1 MTIIYKTLLITLLLN
16 TCGYAQVK
24 WKNLFNGKDLNN
36 WKQLNGKA
44 KFESINGEI
53 IGTTVANE
61 PNSFL
66 ATKEIFDDF
75 ILELEFKLDG
85 TNSGV
90 QVRSESKSDYLN
102 GRVHGYQIDFD
113 PTPRAWTGGI
123 YDESRRGWL
132 YPLDYNP
139 SAKKLLK
146 SMDWNTCRIECLG
159 NSIRTWINGQEV
171 AHLVD
176 DVTSKG
182 FIALQIHA
190 VSAADV
196 GKQVRWRNIR
206 IQTNHLQP
214 SRPNTIFIADL
225 IKIKNM
231 NTQQKGFQV
240 IEKPQAKKVD
250 IFYKGQKI
258 TSYTWYDSVMK
269 TVLHPI
275 NTLSGINI
283 TREFPL
289 TMKPGERADHPHQLG
304 MFFTHESV
312 NGYDF
317 WNLSTAIAPAERNKY
332 GKIEHNRIMHAQG
345 WEDDAYLTTVAHWKT
360 YQGKLL
366 LEETTLFHFHF
377 VEDKLIIDRTTQ
389 LKAIEDVTFHDK
401 KDAMLGLRVARE
413 LELANEWKDNFV
425 MPDQS
430 ISKEARVDNE
440 GVTGNYFNSQGQVGE
455 SVWGKRAKWLCLQG
469 KKENK
474 IISIAM
480 IDHPQNIGFPTYWH
494 ARGYGLMAA
503 NPLGEKIFT
512 EGKNE
517 LNFKLAK
524 GETVQFMHRTVIS
537 ETKLAITEIDA
548 LAADYTNQR

>member
-1 MTIIYKTLLITLLLN
+1 MYRTLLITILL
-16 TCGYAQVK
+16 TTSGHAQVK
-24 WKNLFNGKDLNN
+24 WKNLFNGKDLSG

-44 KFESINGEI
+44 QFESINGEI
-53 IGTTVANE
+53 IGTSIANE
-61 PNSFL
+61 PNNSFL
-66 ATKEIFDDF
+66 VTEETFDDF

-90 QVRSESKSDYLN
+90 QVRSESKPDYLN
-102 GRVHGYQIDFD
+102 GRVHGYQVDFD
-113 PTPRAWTGGI
+113 PTARAWTGGI
-123 YDESRRGWL
+123 YDESRRGWI
-132 YPLDYNP
+132 YPLDYNR

-146 SMDWNTCRIECLG
+146 PMDWNMCRIECLG
-159 NSIRTWINGQEV
+159 NSIRTWINGQP
-171 AHLVD
+171 ASHLID
-176 DVTSKG
+176 DVTASG

-190 VSAADV
+190 VSAEDV

-214 SRPNTIFIADL
+214 SPPKAIFIADL
-225 IKIKNM
+225 IRIKNM
-231 NTQQKGFQV
+231 NQQQKGFQV
-240 IEKPQAKKVD
+240 VEKPQEKKVD
-250 IFYKGQKI
+250 IFFKGQKI

-275 NTLSGINI
+275 NTLSGITI

-289 TMKPGERADHPHQLG
+289 AMKSGERADHPHQLG

-317 WNLSTAIAPAERNKY
+317 WNLSTAISPAERSKY
-332 GKIEHNRIMHAQG
+332 GKIEHNRVMHAQG

-366 LEETTLFHFHF
+366 LEETARFHFHV

-389 LKAIEDVTFHDK
+389 LKAIEEVTFYDK
-401 KDAMLGLRVARE
+401 KDALIGLRVARE

-430 ISKEARVDNE
+430 ILKEARIDND
-440 GVTGNYFNSQGQVGE
+440 GVTGKYFNSQGQEGE
-455 SVWGKRAKWLCLQG
+455 GVWGKRAKWLCLQG

-474 IISIAM
+474 VISIAL
-480 IDHPQNIGFPTYWH
+480 IDHPKNIGFPTYWH

-512 EGKNE
+512 ERKSE
-517 LNFKLAK
+517 LNLKLAK
-524 GETVQFMHRTVIS
+524 NETVQFMYRAVIG
-537 ETKLAITEIDA
+537 EMKLLKPELDA
-548 LAADYTNQR
+548 LTDDYARQQ